1 MRRLQRRRF
10 AILAT
15 ALAAML
21 LFAVPA
27 SATPSYRDVFIRDNT
42 ADVLGAEPS
51 AGDVWYSPDIW
62 VCPPA
67 NASCTVDTNPVV
79 GALNW
84 VHVKLNRKAGAETDV
99 KGTLRLYY
107 TAMGGAANWGG
118 DADPA
123 DDWTKITD
131 AFGVAVPPG
140 GLDLVLPWNGVPGP
154 GHYCLLARWDSAA
167 DTMTTAEGPN
177 TLTNTRNNNNIG
189 WHNVNT
195 VVLPQLQPQPEPF
208 MIGNPLRDGDFK
220 TDLVLA
226 AAGKPFVGPGKLVVD
241 LGPELAARWKQ
252 AGQRG
257 VGVRPLGDT
266 RVEIVDGKLARID
279 GLVLKTRERIPAQLV
294 FTAGTAAAGGQFV
307 VRVNQTDGQGIDVG
321 GVEYRLTVK

>member
-1 MRRLQRRRF
+1 MRRLQRWWSTVF
-10 AILAT
+10 VA

-21 LFAVPA
+21 LGTVPA
-27 SATPSYRDVFIRDNT
+27 SATPSYRDVFIRDNA
-42 ADVLGAEPS
+42 ADVAGAEPS
-51 AGDVWYSPDIW
+51 AGAVWSSPDIW
-62 VCPPA
+62 VCPPWDA
-67 NASCTVDTNPVV
+67 GCAVDHNPIV
-79 GALNW
+79 GQLNW
-84 VHVKLNRKAGAETDV
+84 VHVKLNRKLGAETDV
-99 KGTLRLYY
+99 TGTLRLYY

-118 DADPA
+118 DADPF

-131 AFGVAVPPG
+131 AFGVIVPPG
-140 GLDLVLPWNGVPGP
+140 GTELVLPWNGVPGP

-167 DTMTTAEGPN
+167 DTMTTAEGAN

-195 VVLPQLQPQPEPF
+195 VELPQLQPQPEPF
-208 MIGNPLRDGDFK
+208 MIGNPWREGDFK
-220 TDLVLA
+220 TNLVLA
-226 AAGKPFVGPGKLVVD
+226 ADGKPFVGPGRIVVD

-257 VGVRPLGDT
+257 VGVRPAGDT
-266 RVEIVDGKLARID
+266 TVEIVDGKFARID
-279 GLVLKTRERIPAQLV
+279 GLVLKSRERVPAKIV

-307 VRVNQTDGQGIDVG
+307 VRVNQTDGQGVDVG